1 MISKDYYMVWW
12 LGGLAI
18 FAISIMIHAPLAIE
32 AVPGGILDHQAA
44 ANAASVDAIQTAWRE
59 AGLLGQAQA
68 AMFSDLVF
76 ILVYSFGALNA
87 GRYFRAKPNRGL
99 SALGW
104 VAIAAASVFFFTDF
118 TETLLQV
125 FQLLRLEGSDTLA
138 FIASAMGPAK
148 VASFLASVGV
158 IVIALIWDRLAKGA
172 SA

>member
-44 ANAASVDAIQTAWRE
+44 ANAAA
-59 AGLLGQAQA
+59 
-68 AMFSDLVF
+68 
-76 ILVYSFGALNA
+76 
-87 GRYFRAKPNRGL
+87 
-99 SALGW
+99 
-104 VAIAAASVFFFTDF
+104 VFFFTDF

-125 FQLLRLEGSDTLA
+125 FQLLRLEGSDTQA